1 MHDKLQLPITFSYI
15 ITSLGSHTLVFW
27 EEEGLT
33 SILKASQV
41 VEPLQPKKGSKAT
54 MVITICQTWSFF
66 ERSRANFV
74 GELGLT
80 NFVQISGQF
89 RSNFGATSNELQCNF
104 ERTSMQLRTNFNA
117 TSNELQCNFERTSGQ
132 LRTTFGA
139 TSLELKTH
147 FVRTS
152 IPLRANFVRSTSEV
166 REERTSYGNI
176 IFAATVSTV
185 LEINM

>member
-117 TSNELQCNFERTSGQ
+117 TSNELQCNFERTSMQLRTNFNATSNELRDNFERPSGQ
-132 LRTTFGA
+132 LRSNLRHTSYELPSHFG
-139 TSLELKTH
+139 
-147 FVRTS
+147 
-152 IPLRANFVRSTSEV
+152 
-166 REERTSYGNI
+166 RTSYEVRAK
-176 IFAATVSTV
+176 FAKKELRMVT
-185 LEINM
+185 

>member
-1 MHDKLQLPITFSYI
+1 MQLPITFSYI
-15 ITSLGSHTLVFW
+15 INSLRSHTLVFW

-89 RSNFGATSNELQCNF
+89 R
-104 ERTSMQLRTNFNA
+104 TNFNA
-117 TSNELQCNFERTSGQ
+117 TSNELRDNFERPSGQ
-132 LRTTFGA
+132 LRSNLRHTSYELPSHFG
-139 TSLELKTH
+139 
-147 FVRTS
+147 
-152 IPLRANFVRSTSEV
+152 
-166 REERTSYGNI
+166 RTSYEVRAK
-176 IFAATVSTV
+176 FAKKELRMVT
-185 LEINM
+185 

>member
-117 TSNELQCNFERTSGQ
+117 TSNELRDNFERPSGQ
-132 LRTTFGA
+132 LRSNLRHTSYELPSHFG
-139 TSLELKTH
+139 
-147 FVRTS
+147 
-152 IPLRANFVRSTSEV
+152 
-166 REERTSYGNI
+166 RTSYEVRAK
-176 IFAATVSTV
+176 FAKKELRMVT
-185 LEINM
+185 

>member
-15 ITSLGSHTLVFW
+15 INSLRSHTLVFW

-89 RSNFGATSNELQCNF
+89 RTNFG
-104 ERTSMQLRTNFNA
+104 A

-176 IFAATVSTV
+176 IFAATVYSKVPV
-185 LEINM
+185 LYIIWRKRLVHI